1 MSNFHIREFS
11 FDEDYERVLN
21 LWKEI
26 EIGMNVGKSDS
37 PEEIKKKIQR
47 NPDLFLVA
55 EKENQIIGTVIG
67 AFDGRRGFVYH
78 LAVHQNFRRQK
89 IASQLLSEI
98 EKKLQAK
105 GCIKCLLLVF
115 SDNTHAIEFYK
126 KQGWK
131 HQPEDLVFAK
141 EF

>member
-11 FDEDYERVLN
+11 FDGDYERVLN

-47 NPDLFLVA
+47 DPDLFLIA
-55 EKENQIIGTVIG
+55 ESNHQIIGTVIG
-67 AFDGRRGFVYH
+67 AFDGRRGFIYH
-78 LAVHQNFRRQK
+78 LAVHKKFRRQK
-89 IASQLLSEI
+89 VASQLLSNVE
-98 EKKLQAK
+98 ERLKNK
-105 GCIKCLLLVF
+105 GCLKCLLMVF
-115 SDNTHAIEFYK
+115 ADNTDAIHFYNNH
-126 KQGWK
+126 GWH